1 METKTKYIPRFAIIA
16 AIFIFSITSCS
27 PQHHYTKGCENSDF
41 PLEKIYN
48 STVFV
53 EGIVHNKETKKKYL
67 SYTGSGGVVWQG
79 EDSTVVMTAAHVCD
93 ISNIVGRIR
102 SEEENPDNIQ
112 HAMKVMDRKDRAY
125 PAISYVS
132 AIEFDACL
140 IHISKMT
147 GAPAVSLSK
156 ENPKVGDII
165 FNVASP
171 LGLYSSDGSPMFTG
185 YYSGDFKFKDVSE
198 GKMSLFSLPAAPG
211 SSGSLLLNKNM
222 EIVGVVSAV
231 YARFHHLTISP
242 TIGDLRDLMTGNAKV
257 VVKHF
262 INFDPRIVVEEKVF
276 LWGKEMPEWD
286 IGGTITDPKNL
297 EIEK

>member
-1 METKTKYIPRFAIIA
+1 METKTKHTKHSAIAIA
-16 AIFIFSITSCS
+16 ILTLLVANCS
-27 PQHHYTKGCENSDF
+27 PQHHYTKGCEIRDF
-41 PLEKIYN
+41 PLEKVYN

-53 EGIVHNKETKKKYL
+53 EGAVHNKETKKKYL

-93 ISNIVGRIR
+93 ISKTVSAIK
-102 SEEENPDNIQ
+102 SKEENPDNIQ
-112 HAMKVMDRKDRAY
+112 HTMKVMDRKDRAY

-140 IHISKMT
+140 IHVSKIT
-147 GAPAVSLSK
+147 GAPAVSFSK
-156 ENPKVGDII
+156 EDPKVGDII
-165 FNVASP
+165 FNIASP
-171 LGLYSSDGSPMFTG
+171 LGIYSSDGSPMFTG
-185 YYSGDFKFKDVSE
+185 YYSGDFKFKDVSKN
-198 GKMSLFSLPAAPG
+198 KMSLFSLPAAPG

-231 YARFHHLTISP
+231 YTRFHHLTISP
-242 TIGDLRDLMTGNAKV
+242 SIGDLRNLMTGNAKV
-257 VVKHF
+257 IVKHF

-286 IGGTITDPKNL
+286 IGGEIVDPENL
-297 EIEK
+297 KIEK